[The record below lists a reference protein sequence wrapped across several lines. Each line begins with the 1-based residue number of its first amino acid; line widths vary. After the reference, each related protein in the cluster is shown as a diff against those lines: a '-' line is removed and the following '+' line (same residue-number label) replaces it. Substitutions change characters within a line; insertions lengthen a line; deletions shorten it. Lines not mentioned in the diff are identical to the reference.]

1 MSKIIQF
8 DADNI
13 SKRNE
18 KHDQKKRIEIIRNIV
33 DFKSLKI
40 SVFVVVV
47 FPFCNHFLYS

>member
-18 KHDQKKRIEIIRNIV
+18 SMTKKNASKLLEILSI
-33 DFKSLKI
+33 LKA
-40 SVFVVVV
+40 
-47 FPFCNHFLYS
+47 